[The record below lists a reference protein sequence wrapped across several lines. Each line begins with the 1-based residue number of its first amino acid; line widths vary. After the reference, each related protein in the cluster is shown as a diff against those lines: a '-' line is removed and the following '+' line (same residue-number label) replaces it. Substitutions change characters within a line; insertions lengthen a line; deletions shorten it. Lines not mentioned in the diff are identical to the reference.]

1 MGMITLANGQHVNV
15 DSTNVAS
22 VTQQAINAQR
32 AANAANGSSFG
43 YQDQVA
49 LSTAVNEAASGNSVV
64 APSDYSIFGT
74 YPTLTAIGTGIGI
87 GVTGSSG
94 GGIAGGEV
102 GANLGATLGSLP
114 DLSRILGLPSS
125 SNVIII
131 LALGVV
137 GLIALAYIAHKA
149 L

>member
-1 MGMITLANGQHVNV
+1 MGMITLANGQQVNV
-15 DSTNVAS
+15 DSTNVAA
-22 VTQQAINAQR
+22 VTQQALAAQR

-49 LSTAVNEAASGNSVV
+49 LSTAVNEAATGNSVV

-74 YPTLTAIGTGIGI
+74 GPTSATGQYGMAFNAGLGELTNNPGRFATD
-87 GVTGSSG
+87 
-94 GGIAGGEV
+94 
-102 GANLGATLGSLP
+102 LGLP
-114 DLSRILGLPSS
+114 DLATNLGLPSS
-125 SNVIII
+125 TNVIII